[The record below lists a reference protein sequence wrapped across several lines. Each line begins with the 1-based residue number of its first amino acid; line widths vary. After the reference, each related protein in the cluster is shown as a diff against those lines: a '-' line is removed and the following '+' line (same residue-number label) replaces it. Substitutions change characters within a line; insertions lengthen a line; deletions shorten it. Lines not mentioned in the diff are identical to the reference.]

1 MDQGKPIYYNNV
13 TVCEI
18 TKRGNTITEKELFSM
33 ETPSTS
39 TTIQEFLDNDV
50 DMSFITS
57 RCVGKGM
64 RTAEKIVYFKQNFR
78 IKRIDVGKILGYQSI
93 NAKRVDPDEYY

>member
-1 MDQGKPIYYNNV
+1 MAKGKPIYFNNV

-18 TKRGNTITEKELFSM
+18 IKRGKTIIEKELFSM

-39 TTIQEFLDNDV
+39 TTVQEFLDNDV
-50 DMSFITS
+50 DMSFIAS
-57 RCVGKGM
+57 RCIGKGM
-64 RTAEKIVYFKQNFR
+64 ITAEKIVHFKQNFR

-93 NAKRVDPDEYY
+93 NTKRVDPDEYY